1 MGISQIR
8 SIRVKIIANIVQN
21 VLATTAQRPV
31 EKDLF
36 PAKVGDDVDTF
47 QLAIQITFVGGEH
60 FEEADIVQLEKC
72 SLALVTERWWATV
85 STSFR
90 RTRSTWFKPAQYKS
104 NTSV

>member
-1 MGISQIR
+1 M
-8 SIRVKIIANIVQN
+8 IAKKTDANLLHPSFRLKA
-21 VLATTAQRPV
+21 LATTAQRPV

-60 FEEADIVQLEKC
+60 FEEADIVQLEK
-72 SLALVTERWWATV
+72 LIGIGDRTLVATV